1 MTKKVKNVSIIC
13 FHDELCQ
20 VYNALVTALSLMREG
35 AKVTLFFGSR
45 GVNAVH
51 KEKVKDLKCLPDKP
65 KKEGE
70 TVMTMMEDMDL
81 PSAEDLF
88 FMLIAE
94 GGTVLA
100 CNLNVALF
108 KIPPKQLIDG
118 VKVVCP
124 AKFYKETVIH
134 SDMNLTF

>member
-1 MTKKVKNVSIIC
+1 MTKRVKNVSIIC

-81 PSAEDLF
+81 PSAEDMF

-94 GGTVLA
+94 GGTVLV

-108 KIPPKQLIDG
+108 KIPPKQLIDDE
-118 VKVVCP
+118 KVVCP
-124 AKFYKETVIH
+124 AKFYKETVIP
-134 SDMNLTF
+134 SDMTLTF